1 VATLARTTF
10 FGREREK
17 ERVAELVGRVPL
29 VTLTGVGGAGK
40 TRLAAEVAGGVEGG
54 VCWCEL
60 AALRTNDSV
69 AAAVASELG
78 RDDAEAEPAV
88 AVAEALA
95 DAGVL
100 LVLDNCEHVLDGAAE
115 LVDHVI
121 HALPDARVL
130 ATSREPL
137 GIEGEQ
143 VVTLGPLG
151 PEAVELFA
159 DRARLAVWDFELTDA
174 TTEDVARIC
183 ERLDRLPLA
192 IELAA
197 ARIRSLSPAEIV
209 EHLDHRF
216 ELLARPRA
224 RGEERHR
231 TLRATVDWSYR
242 LLEEP
247 ERRVFERL
255 SVVASR
261 CDAEAARAICG
272 GSGVESDSVLDVLDR
287 LVERS
292 LVTART
298 DGGVTRFGMLETL
311 REYARDRLRDR
322 GELESMLDLHADW
335 YALLADRHAR
345 NVESDWTLEAFTE
358 GIATF
363 EEVRSAVAWS
373 IEWDRS
379 PLRAFRL
386 VRPLWVMAHSRHA
399 REIATMC
406 EAALARWP
414 TGGGELR
421 QVALGSAA
429 VAHFVSGDADAARA
443 RAAEAEQAEAEGAG
457 PALLAHRA
465 AALVAYAFDA
475 DPEAALARL
484 ERVIEVAQQTGVRTI
499 EAEMSVLAAQAMA
512 ASGRREEAIEL
523 AESVRDRARRL
534 GSPFLE
540 AWAIYIL
547 GTIVIDEPERA
558 EACFRESLAL
568 ASVTKYSL
576 TVGNSLRQLA
586 RLAARD
592 GRDAEAATLFADAIA
607 HFEATEDHSQSW
619 DALRSASL
627 LLASR
632 GNRELAARVLASSR
646 RDPRAR
652 AIPPLEAPE
661 LNALRADLDAELRA
675 AVPARL
681 AELVPLVLAEL
692 GASNAT
698 GVRPP
703 EGAGVRLQPDP
714 ASGAAAQ
721 SPSAAAP
728 TAADN
733 AFRRDGELWQLSFAG
748 QIIHMPDLKGLHDLA
763 RLLAAPGD
771 EIHALD
777 LGAGADGAAPQGH
790 AGELLDDEARAAYKA
805 RIEELR
811 EERELAEAANDT
823 VRAER
828 AQEEL
833 EAITDA
839 LGSAY
844 GLGGRARRAGDQAER
859 ARSAVT
865 WRIRSAI
872 ARIEAVHPALG
883 RHLKNSVRT
892 GTFCAYTPEQ
902 PVDWRL

>member
-1 VATLARTTF
+1 MATLARTTF

-17 ERVAELVGRVPL
+17 ERVAELVERVPL

-40 TRLAAEVAGGVEGG
+40 TRLAAEVASGVDGD

-60 AALRTNDSV
+60 AALPGSDSV
-69 AAAVASELG
+69 APAVASELG
-78 RDDAEAEPAV
+78 RDDAEGEPAA
-88 AVAEALA
+88 AVAEALE
-95 DAGVL
+95 DSGVL

-121 HALPDARVL
+121 HALPGARVL

-137 GIEGEQ
+137 GVEGEQ
-143 VVTLGPLG
+143 VVALGPLG

-159 DRARLAVWDFELTDA
+159 DRARLGVWDFELTD
-174 TTEDVARIC
+174 TTAADVTRIC
-183 ERLDRLPLA
+183 ERLDGLPLA

-197 ARIRSLSPAEIV
+197 ARVRSLSPAEIV

-242 LLEEP
+242 LLDEP
-247 ERRVFERL
+247 ERLVFERL

-261 CDAEAARAICG
+261 CDADAARAICG
-272 GSGVESDSVLDVLDR
+272 GSDVTSDSVLDVLDR

-298 DGGVTRFGMLETL
+298 EGGVTRFGMLETL

-322 GELESMLDLHADW
+322 GELENMLDRHADW
-335 YALLADRHAR
+335 YALVSDRHAR
-345 NVESDWTLEAFTE
+345 DVETDWTLETFSE
-358 GIATF
+358 GVESF

-386 VRPLWVMAHSRHA
+386 LRPLWAMAHSRHA

-406 EAALARWP
+406 EAALERWP
-414 TGGGELR
+414 TGGGALR

-443 RAAEAEQAEAEGAG
+443 RADEAERAEADGAG

-465 AALVAYAFDA
+465 AALVAYSFDA
-475 DPEAALARL
+475 DPEAALPRL
-484 ERVIEVAQQTGVRTI
+484 ERTIELARQTGVRTI
-499 EAEMSVLAAQAMA
+499 EAEISVLAAQAMA

-523 AESVRDRARRL
+523 AESVRDRARRF
-534 GSPFLE
+534 GSPFVE

-568 ASVTKYSL
+568 ASVTKYAL

-586 RLAARD
+586 RVAARE
-592 GRDAEAATLFADAIA
+592 GRNEEGAALFADAIS
-607 HFEATEDHSQSW
+607 HFAMTEDHSQSW
-619 DALRSASL
+619 DALRSAAL

-632 GNRELAARVLASSR
+632 GNRELAARVLASSH

-652 AIPPLEAPE
+652 ALPPLEAAE
-661 LNALRADLDAELRA
+661 INALRDELDAELRA

-681 AELVPLVLAEL
+681 GELVPLVLEKL
-692 GASNAT
+692 RGAPN
-698 GVRPP
+698 
-703 EGAGVRLQPDP
+703 GVRLEPDP
-714 ASGAAAQ
+714 VPEKQTPAN
-721 SPSAAAP
+721 
-728 TAADN
+728 N
-733 AFRRDGELWQLSFAG
+733 AFRRDGELWQLSFDG
-748 QIIHMPDLKGLHDLA
+748 ETVHMPDLKGLHDLA
-763 RLLAAPGD
+763 RLLAAPG
-771 EIHALD
+771 EEVHALD
-777 LGAGADGAAPQGH
+777 LGSGADGAAPQGH
-790 AGELLDDEARAAYKA
+790 AGELLDDEARAAYKG
-805 RIEELR
+805 RIDELR

-833 EAITDA
+833 DAIADA

-844 GLGGRARRAGDQAER
+844 GLGGRARKAGDQAER

-872 ARIEAVHPALG
+872 TRIEAVHPALG

-892 GTFCAYTPEQ
+892 GTFCSYTPEARF
-902 PVDWRL
+902 DWLL

>member
-10 FGREREK
+10 YGREREK

-40 TRLAAEVAGGVEGG
+40 TRLAAEVAGAVDGE

-60 AALRTNDSV
+60 ASLRTSDSV
-69 AAAVASELG
+69 APAVASALG
-78 RDDAEAEPAV
+78 RDDAEGEPAD
-88 AVAEALA
+88 AVAEALR

-100 LVLDNCEHVLDGAAE
+100 LVLDNCEHVLEGAAE
-115 LVDHVI
+115 LVEHVI
-121 HALPDARVL
+121 HALPGARVL

-137 GIEGEQ
+137 GLEGEQ

-174 TTEDVARIC
+174 AAADVTRIC

-242 LLEEP
+242 LLDEP
-247 ERRVFERL
+247 DRRVFERL

-261 CDAEAARAICG
+261 CDADAARAICG
-272 GSGVESDSVLDVLDR
+272 GSGVASDAVLDLLDR

-335 YALLADRHAR
+335 YALLADRIAH
-345 NVESDWTLEAFTE
+345 NVESDWTLEVFTE
-358 GIATF
+358 GMASF

-386 VRPLWVMAHSRHA
+386 VRPLWALAHSRHA

-406 EAALARWP
+406 EAALERWP
-414 TGGGELR
+414 SGGGELR
-421 QVALGSAA
+421 QVALGAAA

-443 RAAEAEQAEAEGAG
+443 RAAEAQRAEEEGAG
-457 PALLAHRA
+457 PALLAHRT
-465 AALVAYAFDA
+465 AALVAYVFDA
-475 DPEAALARL
+475 DPVAALAQI
-484 ERVIEVAQQTGVRTI
+484 ERVIEVARQTGVRTI

-512 ASGRREEAIEL
+512 ASGRRDEAIEL

-568 ASVTKYSL
+568 ASVTTYSL

-592 GRDAEAATLFADAIA
+592 GRDDQAAALFADAIS
-607 HFEATEDHSQSW
+607 HFAGTEDHSQSW
-619 DALRSASL
+619 DTLRSASL
-627 LLASR
+627 LLATR
-632 GNRELAARVLASSR
+632 GNRELAARVLASSH

-652 AIPPLEAPE
+652 AIPPLEAAE
-661 LNALRADLDAELRA
+661 VDALREELDAELRA

-681 AELVPLVLAEL
+681 AALVPLVVEEL
-692 GASNAT
+692 RAGGGVGLKMT
-698 GVRPP
+698 GVR
-703 EGAGVRLQPDP
+703 LKPDP
-714 ASGAAAQ
+714 VAPAPAA
-721 SPSAAAP
+721 
-728 TAADN
+728 N
-733 AFRRDGELWQLSFAG
+733 AFRREGELWQVSFG
-748 QIIHMPDLKGLHDLA
+748 GETVHMPDLKGLHDLA
-763 RLLAAPGD
+763 RLLAAPGQ

-777 LGAGADGAAPQGH
+777 LGSGADGAAPQGH
-790 AGELLDDEARAAYKA
+790 AGELLDDAARAAYKD
-805 RIEELR
+805 RIDELR

-828 AQEEL
+828 AREEL

-844 GLGGRARRAGDQAER
+844 GLGGRARKAGDHAER

-872 ARIEAVHPALG
+872 SRIEAVHPALG

-892 GTFCAYTPEQ
+892 GTFCSYTPEERF
-902 PVDWRL
+902 DWQL

>member
-40 TRLAAEVAGGVEGG
+40 TRLAAEVAGGVDGE

-60 AALRTNDSV
+60 ASLRTSDSV
-69 AAAVASELG
+69 APAVASALG
-78 RDDAEAEPAV
+78 RDDAEGEPAAV
-88 AVAEALA
+88 VAEALE
-95 DAGVL
+95 DTGVL
-100 LVLDNCEHVLDGAAE
+100 LVLDNCEHVLEGAAE

-121 HALPDARVL
+121 HALPGARVL

-137 GIEGEQ
+137 GVEGEQ
-143 VVTLGPLG
+143 VVALGPLG

-159 DRARLAVWDFELTDA
+159 DRARLAVWDFELTDDTA
-174 TTEDVARIC
+174 ADVGRIC

-197 ARIRSLSPAEIV
+197 ARIRSLSAAEIV

-242 LLEEP
+242 LLDEP

-255 SVVASR
+255 SVVASG
-261 CDAEAARAICG
+261 CDAEAAHAICG
-272 GSGVESDSVLDVLDR
+272 GSGVGVDSVLDVLDR

-292 LVTART
+292 LVTVRT
-298 DGGVTRFGMLETL
+298 DGGVTRYGMLETL

-345 NVESDWTLEAFTE
+345 NVERDWTLEVFSE
-358 GIATF
+358 GMAAF

-386 VRPLWVMAHSRHA
+386 VRPLWAMAHSRHA

-406 EAALARWP
+406 EAALTRWP

-421 QVALGSAA
+421 QVALGVAA

-443 RAAEAEQAEAEGAG
+443 RAAEAERAEAEGAG

-465 AALVAYAFDA
+465 AALLAYSFDA
-475 DPEAALARL
+475 DPEAALAPL
-484 ERVIEVAQQTGVRTI
+484 ERVIEVARQTGVRTI
-499 EAEMSVLAAQAMA
+499 EAEMSVLAAQATA

-547 GTIVIDEPERA
+547 GTIVIDEPARA

-568 ASVTKYSL
+568 ASVATYSL

-586 RLAARD
+586 RLAARE
-592 GRDAEAATLFADAIA
+592 GRDREAATLFADAIS
-607 HFEATEDHSQSW
+607 HFASTEDHSQSW
-619 DALRSASL
+619 DALRSAAL

-632 GNRELAARVLASSR
+632 GQRELAARVLASSH

-652 AIPPLEAPE
+652 AIPPLESAEVGALAGE
-661 LNALRADLDAELRA
+661 LEAEMRA
-675 AVPARL
+675 AVPVRL
-681 AELVPLVLAEL
+681 AELAPLVIDEL
-692 GASNAT
+692 RNT
-698 GVRPP
+698 
-703 EGAGVRLQPDP
+703 AGIRLQPDP
-714 ASGAAAQ
+714 ESAPAS
-721 SPSAAAP
+721 
-728 TAADN
+728 
-733 AFRRDGELWQLSFAG
+733 FRRDGELWQLSFAG
-748 QIIHMPDLKGLHDLA
+748 ETVHMPDLKGLHDLA
-763 RLLAAPGD
+763 RLLAAPGE

-777 LGAGADGAAPQGH
+777 LGAGGDGAAPRGH
-790 AGELLDDEARAAYKA
+790 AGEVLDDEARAAYKA
-805 RIEELR
+805 RIDELR

-828 AQEEL
+828 AREEL

-844 GLGGRARRAGDQAER
+844 GLGGRARKAGDQAER

-872 ARIEAVHPALG
+872 SRIEAVHPALG
-883 RHLKNSVRT
+883 RHLKNSIRT
-892 GTFCAYTPEQ
+892 GTFCAYSPER

>member
-1 VATLARTTF
+1 VVTLARTTF

-17 ERVAELVGRVPL
+17 ERVTGLVERAAL

-40 TRLAAEVAGGVEGG
+40 TRLAAEVAAGVTGD

-60 AALRTNDSV
+60 AALRTNESV
-69 AAAVASELG
+69 APAVASQLG
-78 RDDAEAEPAV
+78 RDDAEGEPAA
-88 AVAEALA
+88 AVAEALEGS
-95 DAGVL
+95 GVL
-100 LVLDNCEHVLDGAAE
+100 LVLDNCEQVLDGAAE

-121 HALPDARVL
+121 RALPDARIL

-137 GIEGEQ
+137 GLEGEQ
-143 VVTLGPLG
+143 VITLGPLG

-159 DRARLAVWDFELTDA
+159 DRAQLAVWDFELSEA
-174 TTEDVARIC
+174 NAGDVARIC
-183 ERLDRLPLA
+183 ERLDGLPLA

-216 ELLARPRA
+216 ELLARPRT
-224 RGEERHR
+224 RGSERHR

-242 LLEEP
+242 LLDEP
-247 ERRVFERL
+247 ERLVFERL

-272 GSGVESDSVLDVLDR
+272 GSGVEADSVLDVLDR

-292 LVTART
+292 LVTAQE

-322 GELESMLDLHADW
+322 GELEHMRDLHADW
-335 YALLADRHAR
+335 YALLADRHAGDA
-345 NVESDWTLEAFTE
+345 ESDWTLAGFSE
-358 GIATF
+358 GMAAF
-363 EEVRSAVAWS
+363 EEVRAACAWT
-373 IEWDRS
+373 IERDRS

-386 VRPLWVMAHSRHA
+386 LRPLWVLAHSRHA

-406 EAALARWP
+406 EATLQRWP
-414 TGGGELR
+414 EGGGELR
-421 QVALGSAA
+421 QVALGVTA
-429 VAHFVSGDADAARA
+429 VAHLVSGDADAARA
-443 RAAEAEQAEAEGAG
+443 RASEAELAEAEGAG

-465 AALVAYAFDA
+465 AALVAYVFDG

-484 ERVIEVAQQTGVRTI
+484 ELVITTARQTGVATI

-512 ASGRREEAIEL
+512 ATGRRDEGIEL

-540 AWAIYIL
+540 AWSIYIL

-568 ASVTKYSL
+568 ASPTKYAI
-576 TVGNSLRQLA
+576 TVGNSLRQLG
-586 RLAARD
+586 RLAARA
-592 GRDAEAATLFADAIA
+592 GRDEEAAGLFADAIS
-607 HFEATEDHSQSW
+607 HFAGTEDHSQTW
-619 DALRSASL
+619 DTLRSASAV
-627 LLASR
+627 LASR
-632 GNRELAARVLASSR
+632 GNRELAARVLVSSH

-652 AIPPLEAPE
+652 TVPPLESE
-661 LNALRADLDAELRA
+661 EINALRNDLDAEVRA

-681 AELVPLVLAEL
+681 AELTLLVTAEL
-692 GASNAT
+692 G
-698 GVRPP
+698 
-703 EGAGVRLQPDP
+703 
-714 ASGAAAQ
+714 SGAAPRTQ
-721 SPSAAAP
+721 KAP
-728 TAADN
+728 AED
-733 AFRRDGELWQLSFAG
+733 AFLRDGEMWQLSFG
-748 QIIHMPDLKGLHDLA
+748 GETVHMPDLKGLHDLA
-763 RLLAAPGD
+763 RLLAAPGQ

-777 LGAGADGAAPQGH
+777 LGSGGDGAAPQGH
-790 AGELLDDEARAAYKA
+790 AGELLDDEARAAYKR
-805 RIEELR
+805 RIDELR
-811 EERELAEAANDT
+811 EERELAQAANDT

-833 EAITDA
+833 EAIGDT
-839 LGSAY
+839 LKSAY
-844 GLGGRARRAGDQAER
+844 GLGGRARRAGDHAER

-872 ARIEAVHPALG
+872 ARIDAVHPALG
-883 RHLKNSVRT
+883 RHLRNSIRT
-892 GTFCAYTPEQ
+892 GTFCTYTPEQ
-902 PVDWRL
+902 RVDWRLTP

>member
-1 VATLARTTF
+1 MVTLARTTF

-17 ERVAELVGRVPL
+17 ERVTGLVERAAL

-40 TRLAAEVAGGVEGG
+40 TRLAAEVAAGVTGD

-60 AALRTNDSV
+60 AALRANESV
-69 AAAVASELG
+69 APAVASQLG
-78 RDDAEAEPAV
+78 RDDADGEPAA
-88 AVAEALA
+88 AVAEALEGS
-95 DAGVL
+95 GVL
-100 LVLDNCEHVLDGAAE
+100 LVLDNCEQVLDGAAE
-115 LVDHVI
+115 LVDRVI
-121 HALPDARVL
+121 RALPDARIL

-137 GIEGEQ
+137 GLEGEQ
-143 VVTLGPLG
+143 VITLGPLG

-159 DRARLAVWDFELTDA
+159 DRAQLAVWDFELSEA
-174 TTEDVARIC
+174 NAGDVARIC
-183 ERLDRLPLA
+183 ERLDGLPLA

-216 ELLARPRA
+216 ELLARPRT
-224 RGEERHR
+224 RGSERHR

-242 LLEEP
+242 LLDEP
-247 ERRVFERL
+247 ERLVFERL

-272 GSGVESDSVLDVLDR
+272 GSGVEADSVLDVLDR

-292 LVTART
+292 LVTAQE

-322 GELESMLDLHADW
+322 GELEHMRDLHADW
-335 YALLADRHAR
+335 YALLADRHAGDA
-345 NVESDWTLEAFTE
+345 ESDWTLAGFSE
-358 GIATF
+358 GMAAF
-363 EEVRSAVAWS
+363 EEIRAACAWT
-373 IEWDRS
+373 IERDRS

-386 VRPLWVMAHSRHA
+386 LRPLWVLAHSRHA

-406 EAALARWP
+406 EATLQRWP
-414 TGGGELR
+414 EGGGELR
-421 QVALGSAA
+421 QVALGVTA
-429 VAHFVSGDADAARA
+429 VAHLVSGDADAARA
-443 RAAEAEQAEAEGAG
+443 RASEAELAEAEGAG

-465 AALVAYAFDA
+465 AALVAYVFDG

-484 ERVIEVAQQTGVRTI
+484 ELVITTARQTGVATI

-512 ASGRREEAIEL
+512 ATGRRDEGIEL

-540 AWAIYIL
+540 AWSIYIL

-568 ASVTKYSL
+568 ASPTKYAI
-576 TVGNSLRQLA
+576 TVGNSLRQLG
-586 RLAARD
+586 RLAARA
-592 GRDAEAATLFADAIA
+592 GRDEEAAGLFADAIS
-607 HFEATEDHSQSW
+607 HFAGTEDHSQTW
-619 DALRSASL
+619 DTLRSASAV
-627 LLASR
+627 LASR
-632 GNRELAARVLASSR
+632 GNRELAARVLVSSH

-652 AIPPLEAPE
+652 TVPPLESE
-661 LNALRADLDAELRA
+661 EINALRNDLDAEIRA

-681 AELVPLVLAEL
+681 AELTLLVTAEL
-692 GASNAT
+692 G
-698 GVRPP
+698 
-703 EGAGVRLQPDP
+703 
-714 ASGAAAQ
+714 SGAAPGTQ
-721 SPSAAAP
+721 KAP
-728 TAADN
+728 AED
-733 AFRRDGELWQLSFAG
+733 AFLRDGEMWQLSFG
-748 QIIHMPDLKGLHDLA
+748 GETVHMPDLKGLHDLA
-763 RLLAAPGD
+763 RLLAAPGQ

-777 LGAGADGAAPQGH
+777 LGSGGDGAAPQGH
-790 AGELLDDEARAAYKA
+790 AGELLDDEARAAYKR
-805 RIEELR
+805 RIDELR
-811 EERELAEAANDT
+811 EERELAQAANDT

-833 EAITDA
+833 EAIGDT
-839 LGSAY
+839 LKSAY
-844 GLGGRARRAGDQAER
+844 GLGGRARRAGDHAER

-872 ARIEAVHPALG
+872 ARIDAVHPALG
-883 RHLKNSVRT
+883 RHLRNSIRT

-902 PVDWRL
+902 RVDWRLTP

>member
-17 ERVAELVGRVPL
+17 ELVAELVGLVPL

-40 TRLAAEVAGGVEGG
+40 TRLAAEVAAGANTE

-60 AALRTNDSV
+60 AALRTSDSV
-69 AAAVASELG
+69 APAVASELG
-78 RDDAEAEPAV
+78 RDDADGEPAAV
-88 AVAEALA
+88 VAEALE
-95 DAGVL
+95 DSGVL

-121 HALPDARVL
+121 HALPGARVL

-137 GIEGEQ
+137 GVEGEQ
-143 VVTLGPLG
+143 VVALGPLG

-159 DRARLAVWDFELTDA
+159 DRARLGVWDFELSDA
-174 TTEDVARIC
+174 TAADVARIC
-183 ERLDRLPLA
+183 ERLDGLPLA

-197 ARIRSLSPAEIV
+197 ARVRSLSPAEIV

-216 ELLARPRA
+216 ELLTRPRA

-242 LLEEP
+242 LLDEP
-247 ERRVFERL
+247 ERLVFERL

-261 CDAEAARAICG
+261 CDADAARAICG
-272 GSGVESDSVLDVLDR
+272 GSGVASDSVLDVLDR

-322 GELESMLDLHADW
+322 GELESMLDRHADW
-335 YALLADRHAR
+335 YALVADRHAR
-345 NVESDWTLEAFTE
+345 DVESDWTLETFNE
-358 GIATF
+358 GVAAF

-386 VRPLWVMAHSRHA
+386 VRPLWVLAHSRHA

-406 EAALARWP
+406 EAALRRWP
-414 TGGGELR
+414 SGGGELR
-421 QVALGSAA
+421 QVALGAAA

-443 RAAEAEQAEAEGAG
+443 RAEEAERAEADGAG

-475 DPEAALARL
+475 DPEAAVPRL
-484 ERVIEVAQQTGVRTI
+484 ERVIEVARQTGVRTI

-512 ASGRREEAIEL
+512 ASGRRQEGIEL

-534 GSPFLE
+534 GSPFVE
-540 AWAIYIL
+540 AWAIYII

-568 ASVTKYSL
+568 ARVTKYSL
-576 TVGNSLRQLA
+576 TIGNCLRQLA
-586 RLAARD
+586 RVALRD
-592 GRDAEAATLFADAIA
+592 GRDDEAAALFADSIA
-607 HFEATEDHSQSW
+607 HFTTTEDHSQCW
-619 DALRSASL
+619 DALRSAAVL
-627 LLASR
+627 LESR
-632 GNRELAARVLASSR
+632 GNRELAARVLASSH

-661 LNALRADLDAELRA
+661 ITALRDQLDDELRA
-675 AVPARL
+675 AVPTRL
-681 AELVPLVLAEL
+681 GELVPLVIDEL
-692 GASNAT
+692 REPGT
-698 GVRPP
+698 G
-703 EGAGVRLQPDP
+703 GRLKPDP
-714 ASGAAAQ
+714 EELE
-721 SPSAAAP
+721 PP
-728 TAADN
+728 RN
-733 AFRRDGELWQLSFAG
+733 AFHRDGELWQLRFDGETA
-748 QIIHMPDLKGLHDLA
+748 HMPDLKGLHDLA
-763 RLLAAPGD
+763 RLIAAAGE

-777 LGAGADGAAPQGH
+777 LGSDADGTAPQGH

-811 EERELAEAANDT
+811 EERELAEAANDA

-828 AQEEL
+828 AKEEL
-833 EAITDA
+833 EAIQDA

-844 GLGGRARRAGDQAER
+844 GLGGRARKAGDHAER

-872 ARIEAVHPALG
+872 SRIEAVHPALG